1 MKKGIIVENKWAGN
15 PCYFINMNYPVRTGK
30 MEAKKIGGYFL
41 WYVQNKWTLE
51 RADIYI
57 QSLKDKEMFSE
68 VGYIDLEKV
77 CIDAILKELNL
88 QNTERE
94 KYDNN

>member
-1 MKKGIIVENKWAGN
+1 MKKGTILKNNWAGN

-30 MEAKKIGGYFL
+30 MEAKKTGGYCM

-51 RADIYI
+51 RADFYRS
-57 QSLKDKEMFSE
+57 SLNDKEMFPE

-88 QNTERE
+88 KE
-94 KYDNN
+94 KGDE